1 VQIGLE
7 IAGAFMMVTTEPT
20 MTRDGSVKE
29 RGGSSVERL
38 VGRLDAILGLN
49 TLLPGPT
56 TRAVARVT
64 QERHDK
70 DMERR
75 LLAVA
80 AAVECLAGLAFVLF
94 PAIPIALLLDSE
106 PGSTALMIGRVSG
119 VALLALGVACT
130 GAARAV
136 AGSARTW
143 TVIAIT
149 LYNAGAGL
157 LLLAFAA
164 RDMAQAPL
172 VWIAA
177 VCHLGLGSALA
188 TCTFANA
195 APPVEHSQR
204 AARRV

>member
-1 VQIGLE
+1 MQIGLE
-7 IAGAFMMVTTEPT
+7 IARAFMMVTTEPKT
-20 MTRDGSVKE
+20 TRDGSVEE
-29 RGGSSVERL
+29 RVRS
-38 VGRLDAILGLN
+38 A
-49 TLLPGPT
+49 T

-70 DMERR
+70 DMETR

-94 PAIPIALLLDSE
+94 PAIPIALLLDTE

-136 AGSARTW
+136 EGSARTW

-149 LYNAGAGL
+149 L
-157 LLLAFAA
+157 
-164 RDMAQAPL
+164 
-172 VWIAA
+172 
-177 VCHLGLGSALA
+177 
-188 TCTFANA
+188 
-195 APPVEHSQR
+195 
-204 AARRV
+204 